1 MVYLSTFYF
10 HALAA
15 GEIIIPAGTRIDLE
29 SVQSISSELI
39 QPGESVDF
47 KVRADLFINRVVI
60 GKIGTLV
67 NGVLI
72 TSDYA
77 KGIGKEGN
85 VEVKVKSV

>member
-1 MVYLSTFYF
+1 M
-10 HALAA
+10 
-15 GEIIIPAGTRIDLE
+15 
-29 SVQSISSELI
+29 
-39 QPGESVDF
+39 
-47 KVRADLFINRVVI
+47 FINRVVI